1 MDETDHPWRGGEAFM
16 ETWLKWAS
24 VLGTSVLELWAA
36 IPLGFTLKLHPVT
49 ICLLSA
55 AGSII
60 SAAVVIFVGGSLRSW
75 LLKHMQKKNK
85 RQTRMA
91 RIWEK
96 YGVIGLGL
104 TSPLLTGAPLGAA
117 IGISLGADSRK
128 LLLWMTIGIVVWS
141 VILTGLVEMGAS
153 FWFASEE

>member
-1 MDETDHPWRGGEAFM
+1 M
-16 ETWLKWAS
+16 EVLLKWVA

-36 IPLGFTLKLHPVT
+36 IPLGFALRLHPVT

-60 SAAVVIFVGGSLRSW
+60 SAAVVIFLGGALRSW
-75 LLKHMQKKNK
+75 LLKRLQKKNK

-117 IGISLGADSRK
+117 IGISFGADSRK

-141 VILTGLVEMGAS
+141 VILTGLAAMGVAIKD
-153 FWFASEE
+153 A